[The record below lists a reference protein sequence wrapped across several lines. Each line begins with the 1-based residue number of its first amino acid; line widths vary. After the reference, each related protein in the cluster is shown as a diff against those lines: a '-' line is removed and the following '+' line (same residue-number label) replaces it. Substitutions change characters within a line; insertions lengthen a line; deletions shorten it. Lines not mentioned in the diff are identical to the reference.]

1 MLTIIPNSKAMNYE
15 KLIEFLNK
23 RKNIELN
30 RFKQRGNKNV
40 KDIRYRINK
49 QTNRP
54 ELLELL
60 WLDGHYIHPLD
71 QLEFK
76 EEKYS
81 ENNTIPC
88 TVQELVANDILDLS
102 QYMFLTHEYT
112 DDGFDMEIVLHGIF
126 TTLEE
131 AGEQELEDIVAVV
144 PGDYINYTAYK
155 AAIDD
160 DPWYN
165 NGDDLWDE

>member
-1 MLTIIPNSKAMNYE
+1 MLTIFPSPKAMNYD
-15 KLIEFLNK
+15 KLIDFLNK

-40 KDIRYRINK
+40 KDIEYRINK
-49 QTNRP
+49 ETNRP

-60 WLDGHYIHPLD
+60 WHGGHYIHPLD

-81 ENNTIPC
+81 ENNTIP
-88 TVQELVANDILDLS
+88 TTIQELVANDILDLS
-102 QYMFLTHEYT
+102 QYMFLTHEYV
-112 DDGFDMEIVLHGIF
+112 DDGFNMEIVLHGIF
-126 TTLEE
+126 ATLEE

-155 AAIDD
+155 EALDD
-160 DPWYN
+160 DPW
-165 NGDDLWDE
+165 DEYLDYLED